1 MKGVI
6 KMSQIFDLFSLNY
19 LDSLLAII
27 TIIIG
32 SVALKEAL
40 ERFCKTFGIELAW
53 IRKRQE
59 QEEREKRI
67 DEKLNILEKK
77 QRELEEMES
86 AESVLR
92 EEYDQK
98 IITAIDTLQDN
109 LTALGKDIETREA
122 ERQFKKLRYDILNFA
137 NQITLKTEV
146 STELI
151 SQVYREIHEYESLV
165 EDYGFKN
172 NQVDA
177 SVGVITKKYQEMLIQ
192 GKILTE
198 DSVG

>member
-19 LDSLLAII
+19 VDSLLAII

-53 IRKRQE
+53 IRKRRE

-198 DSVG
+198 DSVV